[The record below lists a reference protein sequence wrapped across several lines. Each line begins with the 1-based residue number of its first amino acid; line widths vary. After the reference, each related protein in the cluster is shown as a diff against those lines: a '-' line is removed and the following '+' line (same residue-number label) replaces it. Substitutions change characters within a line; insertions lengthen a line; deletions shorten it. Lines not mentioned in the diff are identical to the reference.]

1 MNDVINFY
9 NANKEW
15 VDKVLIILGSI
26 LLNVLS
32 LIYTK
37 VSHRSSQARLDALEK
52 SDLKGLYVECPRC
65 GSKIYLSEVKIYKE
79 VIADEA
85 QNFKETK

>member
-1 MNDVINFY
+1 MKDVIAFY
-9 NANKEW
+9 NSNKEW
-15 VDKVLIILGSI
+15 IDKVLIALGLLILSGISF
-26 LLNVLS
+26 L
-32 LIYTK
+32 YTK
-37 VSHRSSQARLDALEK
+37 LSHRNSQARLDALEK

-65 GSKIYLSEVKIYKE
+65 GSKIHLSEVKIYKE